1 MAGER
6 ILPVEGKDDEVV
18 VCNLCQHGNIPLDVF
33 KIKQKKSVQA
43 LLESIPVE
51 MKGSDVERLAVVLDA
66 DEDAGNR
73 WEQVTALLWNN
84 FNVALPREPDVG
96 GTLTRIPN
104 GPLFG
109 VWLMPDNRTPG
120 MLEDFLAFLIPGGDP
135 LLPRVD
141 CFLQDIPP
149 TMRRYR
155 DSHKS
160 KVRIHCW
167 LALQKEP
174 GRPFGTAITARY
186 LDADCKSVEPFVQW
200 LRKALVD

>member
-1 MAGER
+1 VAQGR
-6 ILPVEGKDDEVV
+6 ILLVEGKDDEVV
-18 VCNLCQHGNIPLDVF
+18 VCNLCQRRNIPEVF
-33 KIKQKKSVQA
+33 KIKQKNGVES
-43 LLESIPVE
+43 LLEAIPVE
-51 MKGSDVERLAVVLDA
+51 MKGSNVERLAVVLDA
-66 DEDAGNR
+66 DE
-73 WEQVTALLWNN
+73 
-84 FNVALPREPDVG
+84 NVASRWQQLATLFRTNFGVSLPKEPGGG

-109 VWLMPDNRTPG
+109 VWLMPDNRVPG
-120 MLEDFLAFLIPGGDP
+120 MLEDFLAFLIPDGDP

-149 TMRRYR
+149 QMRRYR

-160 KVRIHCW
+160 KARIHCW

-186 LDADCKSVEPFVQW
+186 LDADCKNVELFVQW